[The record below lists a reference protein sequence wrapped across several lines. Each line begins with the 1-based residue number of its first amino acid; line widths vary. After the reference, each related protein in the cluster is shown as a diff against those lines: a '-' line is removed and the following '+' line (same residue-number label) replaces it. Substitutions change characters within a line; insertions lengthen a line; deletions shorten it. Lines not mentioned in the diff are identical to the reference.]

1 MFEHKPRPE
10 WVATEEFL
18 SDTVVH
24 PDGAVQQA
32 IRAAAEAGMP
42 PIEVAPNA
50 GKLLKLLVQ
59 LSGARRILEIGTLAG
74 YSTIWMG
81 RGLPHNGTLVTCEY
95 LPQHA
100 EVAWANIDAAGLGE
114 RVEIR
119 LGPALETLAALEEEE
134 REPFDFIFI
143 DADKEN
149 NSRYLDWAVRLGRPG
164 AAVVLDNTIWEGA
177 VLDPDIDP
185 VNAPGIIDALKL
197 LGDHPRL
204 DATVIQ
210 TVGSKGWDGFA
221 LARILPKNSK

>member
-1 MFEHKPRPE
+1 MFEHRPRPE
-10 WVATEEFL
+10 WIATEEFL
-18 SDTVVH
+18 SETVVH
-24 PDGAVQQA
+24 PDSAVQQA
-32 IRAAAEAGMP
+32 IHAAAEAGMP
-42 PIEVAPNA
+42 AIEVAPNA

-81 RGLPHNGTLVTCEY
+81 RGLPPSGTLVTCEY

-143 DADKEN
+143 DADKQN

-197 LGDHPRL
+197 LGNHPRL

-221 LARILPKNSK
+221 LARILPQNSK

>member
-18 SDTVVH
+18 SDAVVH
-24 PDGAVQQA
+24 PDSAVQQA
-32 IRAAAEAGMP
+32 IHSAAEAGMP
-42 PIEVAPNA
+42 AIEVAPNA

-119 LGPALETLAALEEEE
+119 LGPALDTLAALEEED

-143 DADKEN
+143 DADKQN
-149 NSRYLDWAVRLGRPG
+149 NTRYLEWAVRLGRPG
-164 AAVVLDNTIWEGA
+164 AVVILDNTIWEGA

-185 VNAPGIIDALKL
+185 VNAPGIIEALKL

-221 LARILPKNSK
+221 LARILPQNNK